1 MSRYKKHQTNMRSI
15 FLKYSV
21 VVVALGIFISTV
33 SAAVVGSS
41 FEAYGL
47 DTVAGVNTY
56 LRTSQTVANSSVV
69 FDVKKPNGEI
79 ISVPSVTNANG
90 VAQAEFTD
98 YHTRVAGVYSLV
110 AHFEDSSSITGVNT
124 FEVLPGDVS
133 VSKSTVS
140 PVDQVVR
147 STADREELTVKL
159 VDDYGNPISG
169 HVVTLVSSVSD
180 DVISPVSALT
190 DEFGQVGFSALSQ
203 NSGTVTY
210 TVYDSTVDLVLN
222 DRAKVL
228 YLLDGDSAFAENSLD
243 PDEYFYAASGS
254 GNLNVDSFGFSDV
267 TSGIGIGD
275 STTFTV
281 TAMDASKLKVTGYTG
296 NIRFSVNGDN
306 SFYAN
311 LPEDYTFLESDLGE
325 HTFSLAASFL
335 QEGTYS
341 VSAQDVD
348 SPAILGTYDF
358 IVTAS
363 GSVASGSSI
372 NISNPVA
379 GTYSNPIQVISGSA
393 EPGVELKIFD
403 NDFEISSLIV
413 GLDGAFTFTSAVLA
427 DGSHS
432 IYVAS
437 VNEIGT
443 VVDMSNPVVFTVD
456 TASPDVAQI
465 VLEPSSNVDPG
476 SVVTASINTGDTLSQ
491 ATVVVGD
498 TVYQMQPTL
507 DGGYSA
513 SFAAPVE
520 FGDYNIDLVLVDEL
534 GNETRVDA
542 GALLSVGVFGNQATL
557 LGDVSSLVVDPDD
570 HRATL
575 TWVAPPDS
583 INAVKNYRVYYGLSP
598 SQLSEAVDTLTNS
611 NTWYIPNLKNGVTYY
626 FAIVAVDESGNVS
639 EHFSNIEAATP
650 NPVIA
655 AVLDPEVL
663 IGTAGA
669 EALEDMDA
677 DVSETGPEI
686 LWLFFCALIGGY
698 FYNRSISRRALI
710 KPICDS
716 YEEIAA
722 ETRSI
727 NKKLRDS
734 LFK

>member
-1 MSRYKKHQTNMRSI
+1 M
-15 FLKYSV
+15 
-21 VVVALGIFISTV
+21 
-33 SAAVVGSS
+33 
-41 FEAYGL
+41 
-47 DTVAGVNTY
+47 
-56 LRTSQTVANSSVV
+56 
-69 FDVKKPNGEI
+69 I
-79 ISVPSVTNANG
+79 IRKFSLSSVTNANG

-98 YHTRVAGVYSLV
+98 YHTRVSGVYSLV
-110 AHFEDSSSITGVNT
+110 AHFEDSSSIGGVNT

-140 PVDQVVR
+140 PVNQVVR
-147 STADREELTVKL
+147 SAADREELTVSL
-159 VDDYGNPISG
+159 TDDYGNPISG

-180 DVISPVSALT
+180 DVISPVSSLS
-190 DEFGQVGFSALSQ
+190 DEFGQVSFSTSSQ
-203 NSGTVTY
+203 SSGTVTY
-210 TVYDSTVDLVLN
+210 TAYDSTADIVLN

-228 YLLDGDSAFAENSLD
+228 YLLDGSSVFAENSLD
-243 PDEYFYAASGS
+243 PNKYFYAASGN
-254 GNLNVDSFGFSDV
+254 GNLNVDSFEFSGV
-267 TSGIGIGD
+267 TSEIAIGD
-275 STTFTV
+275 ASTFTL
-281 TAMDASKLKVTGYTG
+281 TALDASKLEVTGYTG
-296 NIRFSVNGDN
+296 SVRFSVSGDN

-311 LPEDYTFLESDLGE
+311 LPDDYTFLESDLGE

-358 IVTAS
+358 VVGGS
-363 GSVASGSSI
+363 GSAASGSSI

-393 EPGVELKIFD
+393 DPGVQLKIFD
-403 NDFEISSLIV
+403 NDFEVTSLTV
-413 GLDGAFTFTSAVLA
+413 GLDGVFTFTSTVLA

-443 VVDMSNPVVFTVD
+443 IIDMSEPVVFTVD
-456 TASPDVAQI
+456 TASPEVAQI
-465 VLEPSSNVDPG
+465 SLEPSSNVDPG
-476 SVVTASINTGDTLSQ
+476 SVVTASINTGDNLSQ
-491 ATVVVGD
+491 AAIVVGD
-498 TVYQMQPTL
+498 TVYEMQPTL

-513 SFAAPVE
+513 SFVSPVE
-520 FGDYNIDLVLVDEL
+520 FGDYNIDLILVDEL

-557 LGDVSSLVVDPDD
+557 LGDVSGLVVDPDD

-575 TWVAPPDS
+575 TWTAPPDS
-583 INAVKNYRVYYGLSP
+583 VNTIKNYRVYYGLSP

-650 NPVIA
+650 NPIIA
-655 AVLDPEVL
+655 AVLDPEVA

-669 EALEDMDA
+669 EALKEMDS

-716 YEEIAA
+716 YEEIAT